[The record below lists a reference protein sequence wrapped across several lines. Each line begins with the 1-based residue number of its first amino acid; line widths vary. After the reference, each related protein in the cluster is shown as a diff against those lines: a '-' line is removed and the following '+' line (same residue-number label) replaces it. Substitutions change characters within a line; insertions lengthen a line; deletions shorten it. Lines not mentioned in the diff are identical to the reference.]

1 MGTKQEAMAA
11 GGRNPQKSAVARAR
25 AQSRADQEGA
35 GGGGS
40 AGAKGRQFD
49 QSAADDA
56 AAKRDHTKALR
67 AEREKIAKVQEE
79 KEARQAAKVKKAED
93 EKAKSMGLDKK
104 ASFDKKNIT
113 TAVEAAP
120 AEEDCLADAFEG
132 LDLGEKYGHDWSMTE
147 VQNDKITKKQV
158 VDYMDANSSDE
169 FKAANGLPVSKS
181 GLKKSTKDTFVQVY
195 AKMLKECPK

>member
-1 MGTKQEAMAA
+1 MAA

-25 AQSRADQEGA
+25 AQARADQEGA
-35 GGGGS
+35 GGGGA

-56 AAKRDHTKALR
+56 QAKRDHTKALR
-67 AEREKIAKVQEE
+67 VEREKKAAEA
-79 KEARQAAKVKKAED
+79 EAREAKKAAKLKKENDAKQAAL
-93 EKAKSMGLDKK
+93 GLDKIE
-104 ASFDKKNIT
+104 KKND
-113 TAVEAAP
+113 TAEAPAP
-120 AEEDCLADAFEG
+120 AEEVDGLCDAFEG
-132 LDLGEKYGHDWSMTE
+132 LDLSEKYGHDWSMTE

-158 VDYMDANSSDE
+158 VDYMDANASAE

-181 GLKKSTKDTFVQVY
+181 GLKKTTKDVFVQTY

>member
-1 MGTKQEAMAA
+1 MGSTTEAMAA

-49 QSAADDA
+49 QSAADSA

-113 TAVEAAP
+113 AVEAAP
-120 AEEDCLADAFEG
+120 AAEVCLADAFEG
-132 LDLGEKYGHDWSMTE
+132 LDLGE
-147 VQNDKITKKQV
+147 
-158 VDYMDANSSDE
+158 
-169 FKAANGLPVSKS
+169 
-181 GLKKSTKDTFVQVY
+181 STATTGQ
-195 AKMLKECPK
+195 